1 MISDYH
7 MHTAFSEDS
16 KAAPEAMIERAVS
29 LGMKRI
35 CITDHMD
42 IGFPQD
48 AFWLDTPRYVERIR
62 ELQAQYQ
69 DRIDVRLGV
78 ELGLQVHVASILEGY
93 VKRYPFDFVIG
104 SMHLLHGQ
112 DPYERETFAGR
123 TDDEVFRDYFE
134 STLENIRAFSG
145 FHVLGHLD
153 YVVRYGSRQADEYSY
168 KKYADI
174 IDEIL
179 KTLIENGCGL
189 EMNTGGLKYGLGF
202 PNPHTD
208 VLKRYRQLGGEIIT
222 VGSDAHTPA
231 HLGYEFAQAE
241 ELLKACGFTFRT
253 EFVKNVPEFVKI

>member
-93 VKRYPFDFVIG
+93 VKRYPFDLSG
-104 SMHLLHGQ
+104 KHLQ
-112 DPYERETFAGR
+112 DAR
-123 TDDEVFRDYFE
+123 TMKC
-134 STLENIRAFSG
+134 SG
-145 FHVLGHLD
+145 
-153 YVVRYGSRQADEYSY
+153 
-168 KKYADI
+168 I
-174 IDEIL
+174 IL
-179 KTLIENGCGL
+179 
-189 EMNTGGLKYGLGF
+189 
-202 PNPHTD
+202 NPHWKISG
-208 VLKRYRQLGGEIIT
+208 LF
-222 VGSDAHTPA
+222 P
-231 HLGYEFAQAE
+231 
-241 ELLKACGFTFRT
+241 GFMCLVIWTT
-253 EFVKNVPEFVKI
+253 